1 MGGQRKEEE
10 VLFAARRGA
19 CGLVRARSRRRSVY
33 VCLSGVRGKGGSR
46 GQNCTRVGVTRVGDK
61 VQVQEDGH
69 LAPRHIPLYVI

>member
-10 VLFAARRGA
+10 MLFAARRGA
-19 CGLVRARSRRRSVY
+19 CGLVRARSRRSSVY

-46 GQNCTRVGVTRVGDK
+46 GQNCTRVGDK